1 MFGPQRIA
9 GIVIAG
15 VIIGGGGVGL
25 AAPAYA
31 APCDAMQQSMSP
43 HVGTTCQDPAFA
55 APAPVAPAAEDF
67 SSEAASPEAPAPE
80 MEPALGPQD
89 NTQGA
94 QAAELAPPQAVAADG
109 SLSEDPALQPG
120 AGDFDLPATG

>member
-1 MFGPQRIA
+1 MSGPKRIA
-9 GIVIAG
+9 RIVIAG
-15 VIIGGGGVGL
+15 LIIGGGGVAL

-55 APAPVAPAAEDF
+55 APAPD
-67 SSEAASPEAPAPE
+67 

-89 NTQGA
+89 DTQGA
-94 QAAELAPPQAVAADG
+94 QAAELAPPQAVASDG

-120 AGDFDLPATG
+120 AGDFDVPATG

>member
-25 AAPAYA
+25 AVPAYA

-43 HVGTTCQDPAFA
+43 KVGTTCQDPAF
-55 APAPVAPAAEDF
+55 V
-67 SSEAASPEAPAPE
+67 APAPE
-80 MEPALGPQD
+80 FVPPAPEALGAENFVAPVPEELPAPEPLGTA
-89 NTQGA
+89 NGA
-94 QAAELAPPQAVAADG
+94 LPAELAPAQAEAADG
-109 SLSEDPALQPG
+109 ALAEDPALQPE
-120 AGDFDLPATG
+120 AGDFDLPPTG